1 MSKEKDKA
9 AAAPVEK
16 AVVEKAPVVEK
27 PKVKARGFLIKRGKP
42 ADQDKK

>member
-1 MSKEKDKA
+1 MSKEKEK
-9 AAAPVEK
+9 APVEK
-16 AVVEKAPVVEK
+16 AVVEK

>member
-16 AVVEKAPVVEK
+16 AVVEKAPVEK